1 MAEEIVK
8 ESDINIRI
16 GLDEFHNPVEISW
29 LASDSGIEKPRNVKA
44 FMLSL
49 WDEKE
54 NNSMRI
60 DLWNKELMVEEMYT
74 FVYQNILSMADTM
87 QRATGDEE
95 LAQDMKDFAAYYA
108 KRSGLVK

>member
-1 MAEEIVK
+1 MAGEIVK
-8 ESDINIRI
+8 ESSIDIKV
-16 GLDEFHNPVEISW
+16 GLDAFHNPVKMTW
-29 LASDSGIEKPRNVKA
+29 KASDSGINEHRAVKA

-74 FVYQNILSMADTM
+74 FVYQNMLSMADTM

-95 LAQDMKDFAAYYA
+95 LANDMRDFAAFYA
-108 KRSGLVK
+108 KKSGLIK